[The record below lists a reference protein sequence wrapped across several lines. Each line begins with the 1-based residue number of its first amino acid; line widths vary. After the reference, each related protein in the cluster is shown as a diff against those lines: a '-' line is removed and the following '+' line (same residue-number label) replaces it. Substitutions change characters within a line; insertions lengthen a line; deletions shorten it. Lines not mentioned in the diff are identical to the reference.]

1 MKTIYCAPYER
12 GVLKTFGNYDEVN
25 FVDID
30 HFDDNLKEIKNK
42 KKFIKFEDITHPIF
56 NPKENSVIIFD
67 RRVIER
73 DFINLFEYYG
83 VSFVDKLFD
92 LWKKRNVKVL
102 FNFAFWEGIE
112 YETRLNQFITYDF
125 PFEHLKL
132 TDYPLFKDNDN
143 FLFDRLYNL
152 FHYFNEF
159 FQGDITRCPIK
170 AHTLDKKYLFSSLQ
184 KKLRPHRLD
193 FIQKIK
199 ANNLQKLGYM
209 THSKIYFREAKN
221 RIKNQNYMTDNT
233 ALQNE
238 YAYQDDKGFYNKRFE
253 EYQEFLVD
261 GLGEKHFHDNHT
273 KIYNDKLDFDLS
285 YVEISG
291 ETHVL
296 FNLLFPCFTEKAYQ
310 PIFFE
315 KMFLHYGGNAFYK
328 VLDDLGGHNFKE
340 ELLLDDS
347 YFTTENPYEQ
357 IDMIIQSLKML
368 SNVDFSEI
376 FIQSQDKIKENKILL
391 IEYFKKIMKP
401 VNEFILG

>member
-1 MKTIYCAPYER
+1 MKTIYCTPNER
-12 GVLKTFGNYDEVN
+12 DILKTFGSYDEVN

-30 HFDDNLKEIKNK
+30 HFEDNLKEIKNRK
-42 KKFIKFEDITHPIF
+42 KVITFEDITHPIF

-67 RRVIER
+67 RRMIER
-73 DFINLFEYYG
+73 DWKFFFDYYG

-102 FNFAFWEGIE
+102 FNFAFYEGIE
-112 YETRLNQFITYDF
+112 YQTRLNQFITYDF

-152 FHYFNEF
+152 FHYFSENFE
-159 FQGDITRCPIK
+159 GNITRYPTK

-209 THSKIYFREAKN
+209 THSKIYFDEAKN
-221 RIKNQNYMTDNT
+221 RNQNQIYMTDNT

-253 EYQEFLVD
+253 EYQGLLVD
-261 GLGEKHFHDNHT
+261 NLSEDIHGNHT
-273 KIYNDKLDFDLS
+273 KRYNDKLEFDLS

-291 ETHVL
+291 ETHVI
-296 FNLLFPCFTEKAYQ
+296 FDLLYPCFTEKSYQ
-310 PIFFE
+310 PIFFD
-315 KMFLHYGGNAFYK
+315 KMFLHYGANAFYK
-328 VLDDLGGHNFKE
+328 VLNELGGHNFKE
-340 ELLLDDS
+340 EFLLDDS

-357 IDMIIQSLKML
+357 IDMIIQSLKKL
-368 SNVDFSEI
+368 SDVDFKEI

-391 IEYFKKIMKP
+391 IEHFKKIMKP

>member
-1 MKTIYCAPYER
+1 MKTIYCTPPER
-12 GVLKTFGNYDEVN
+12 DILKTFEIYDEVN

-30 HFDDNLKEIKNK
+30 HFDDTVKRIKHRK
-42 KKFIKFEDITHPIF
+42 KVVKFEDITHPIF

-67 RRVIER
+67 RRMIER
-73 DFINLFEYYG
+73 DWKFFFEHYG

-102 FNFAFWEGIE
+102 FNFAFYEAIE

-152 FHYFNEF
+152 FHYFSENLR
-159 FQGDITRCPIK
+159 GNITRYPTK
-170 AHTLDKKYLFSSLQ
+170 THTLDKKYLFSSLQ

-193 FIQKIK
+193 FIQKLE
-199 ANNLQKLGYM
+199 ANNLQKLGYL
-209 THSKIYFREAKN
+209 TASKGYFDEAKD
-221 RIKNQNYMTDNT
+221 REKMKYFSTDNSS
-233 ALQNE
+233 LQNE
-238 YAYQDDKGFYNKRFE
+238 YSYRNSKGFYNKRFE
-253 EYQEFLVD
+253 EYQSLLID
-261 GLGEKHFHDNHT
+261 NLGENIHGNHT
-273 KIYNDKLDFDLS
+273 ESYNDELMFDLS

-296 FNLLFPCFTEKAYQ
+296 FNLLFPCFTEKSYQ
-310 PIFFE
+310 PIFFD
-315 KMFLHYGGNAFYK
+315 KMFLHYGANAFYK
-328 VLDDLGGHNFKE
+328 VLDELGGHNFKE
-340 ELLLDDS
+340 EFLLDDS

-357 IDMIIQSLKML
+357 IDMIIQSLKKL

>member
-30 HFDDNLKEIKNK
+30 HFDDTVKRIKHRK
-42 KKFIKFEDITHPIF
+42 KVVKFEDITHPIF

-67 RRVIER
+67 RRMIER
-73 DFINLFEYYG
+73 DWKFFFEHYG

-102 FNFAFWEGIE
+102 FNFAFYEAIE

-193 FIQKIK
+193 FIQKLE
-199 ANNLQKLGYM
+199 ANNLQKLGYL
-209 THSKIYFREAKN
+209 TASKGYFDEAKD
-221 RIKNQNYMTDNT
+221 REKMKYFSTDNSS
-233 ALQNE
+233 LQNE
-238 YAYQDDKGFYNKRFE
+238 YSYRNSKGFYNKRFE
-253 EYQEFLVD
+253 EYQSLLID
-261 GLGEKHFHDNHT
+261 NLGENIHGNHT
-273 KIYNDKLDFDLS
+273 ESYNDELMFDLS

-296 FNLLFPCFTEKAYQ
+296 FNLLFPCFTEKSYQ
-310 PIFFE
+310 PIFFD
-315 KMFLHYGGNAFYK
+315 KMFLHYGANAFYK
-328 VLDDLGGHNFKE
+328 VLDELGGHNFKE
-340 ELLLDDS
+340 EFLLDDS

-357 IDMIIQSLKML
+357 IDMIIQSLKKL

>member
-1 MKTIYCAPYER
+1 MKIIYCTPPER

-30 HFDDNLKEIKNK
+30 HFDDNFKRIKHRK
-42 KKFIKFEDITHPIF
+42 KVVKFEDITHPIF

-67 RRVIER
+67 RRMIER
-73 DFINLFEYYG
+73 DWKFFFEYYG

-102 FNFAFWEGIE
+102 FNFAFYEGIE
-112 YETRLNQFITYDF
+112 YQTRLNQFITYDF

-152 FHYFNEF
+152 FHYFSENFE
-159 FQGDITRCPIK
+159 GNVKKYPTK
-170 AHTLDKKYLFSSLQ
+170 THTLDKKYLFSSLQ

-193 FIQKIK
+193 FIQKLE
-199 ANNLQKLGYM
+199 ANNLQKLGYL
-209 THSKIYFREAKN
+209 TASKEYFNETIIRKQDQIYT
-221 RIKNQNYMTDNT
+221 TDNT
-233 ALQNE
+233 SLQNE
-238 YAYQDDKGFYNKRFE
+238 YSYQDDKGFYNKRFE
-253 EYQEFLVD
+253 EYQSFLID
-261 GLGEKHFHDNHT
+261 NFSENIHGNHT
-273 KIYNDKLDFDLS
+273 KRYNDKLEFDLS

-291 ETHVL
+291 ETHVI
-296 FNLLFPCFTEKAYQ
+296 FDLLYPCFTEKSYQ
-310 PIFFE
+310 PILFE
-315 KMFLHYGGNAFYK
+315 KMFLHYGANAFYK
-328 VLDDLGGHNFKE
+328 VLGELGGHNFKE
-340 ELLLDDS
+340 EFLLDDS

-357 IDMIIQSLKML
+357 IDMIIQSLKKL

-391 IEYFKKIMKP
+391 MEHFKKIMKP